1 MLSRSIA
8 TAARMVPAT
17 RALRPRSHPLVML
30 PSMMQTVRTY
40 ADSVIKVPQM
50 AESISEGTLK
60 QFSKSIGDYVE
71 QDEEIATIETD
82 KIDVAVNAT
91 ESGTIKEF
99 LVAEED
105 TVTVGQDLV
114 RIELGGAPSGDKKEA
129 PKEESKE
136 QPQKSESE
144 SKSESKPE
152 PKQESAPEPKK
163 ESSPAPSKPEA
174 PRQAEKKDSKP
185 QSAASSGPSMG
196 NREERRVKMN
206 RMRLRIAERLKQ
218 SQNTA
223 ASLTTFNEVDMSNI
237 MEFRKLYKE
246 DVLKKTGV
254 KLGFMSAFSRACVL
268 AMRDLPAVNASIE
281 GPNGG
286 DTIVYRDYVDISVAV
301 ATEKGLVTPVVRN
314 VESMDMIGI
323 EQSIAD
329 MGKKARDNK
338 LTIEDMAGGT
348 FTISNGG
355 VFGSLMGTPIINLPQ
370 SAVLGLHAIKERPV
384 AVNGKIEIRPM
395 MYLALTYDH
404 RLLDGREAVQFLVK
418 VKEYIEDPRRMLLL
432 LCSCLFH
439 HAQIRAIENMSV
451 PVSVLFVI
459 DIQKDLAFDDKTEIP
474 HAERIRDAGEQILEV
489 ARGIAADPKPIIVF
503 VQHEES
509 PESGPL
515 VKGSKPWELVFEN
528 DPNNP
533 RELLVSKNQRD
544 TFKSNPDLAGLLRSK
559 GTQHIVAFGIQSE
572 CCVLETCKGALEAG
586 FRVTLLQGAHSTY
599 DTENKQAVQI
609 EQDVEN
615 ELKAL
620 GASVTPWQTAIGQ
633 WANTGV
639 LG

>member
-163 ESSPAPSKPEA
+163 ESAPAPSKPEP
-174 PRQAEKKDSKP
+174 PRQAEKKDSKS

-418 VKEYIEDPRRMLLL
+418 VKEYIEDPRRMLL
-432 LCSCLFH
+432 SN
-439 HAQIRAIENMSV
+439 ENMSV
-451 PVSVLFVI
+451 PVSALFVI
-459 DIQKDLAFDDKTEIP
+459 DIQKDLASDDKTEIP

-515 VKGSKPWELVFEN
+515 VKGSKPWELVFQN
-528 DPNNP
+528 DPNNT

-544 TFKSNPDLAGLLRSK
+544 TFKANPDLAGLLRSK
-559 GTQHIVAFGIQSE
+559 CIQHIVAFGIQSE

-599 DTENKQAVQI
+599 DTKNKEAVQI
-609 EQDVEN
+609 EEDVEN

>member
-8 TAARMVPAT
+8 TASRMVPA
-17 RALRPRSHPLVML
+17 RVLRPRAHPLVML

-60 QFSKSIGDYVE
+60 QFSKSIGDYVA

-114 RIELGGAPSGDKKEA
+114 RIELGGEPSGDKKEA
-129 PKEESKE
+129 PKEEPK
-136 QPQKSESE
+136 KSESE
-144 SKSESKPE
+144 SKPESKPE

-163 ESSPAPSKPEA
+163 ESAPAPSKPE
-174 PRQAEKKDSKP
+174 PPKQPEKKESK
-185 QSAASSGPSMG
+185 SGSSASSGLSMG

-314 VESMDMIGI
+314 VESMDMVGI

-418 VKEYIEDPRRMLLL
+418 VKEYIEDPRRMLL
-432 LCSCLFH
+432 
-439 HAQIRAIENMSV
+439 
-451 PVSVLFVI
+451 
-459 DIQKDLAFDDKTEIP
+459 
-474 HAERIRDAGEQILEV
+474 
-489 ARGIAADPKPIIVF
+489 
-503 VQHEES
+503 
-509 PESGPL
+509 
-515 VKGSKPWELVFEN
+515 
-528 DPNNP
+528 
-533 RELLVSKNQRD
+533 
-544 TFKSNPDLAGLLRSK
+544 
-559 GTQHIVAFGIQSE
+559 
-572 CCVLETCKGALEAG
+572 
-586 FRVTLLQGAHSTY
+586 
-599 DTENKQAVQI
+599 
-609 EQDVEN
+609 
-615 ELKAL
+615 
-620 GASVTPWQTAIGQ
+620 
-633 WANTGV
+633 
-639 LG
+639 